1 MADHFDTGL
10 EISPCLRMLFACR
23 AMTNARSARFDF
35 SRSSV
40 ERGIRSAWYAGHR
53 LERTALGVDR
63 ETMSGVLPDIPHRTA
78 EQVRQPPNR
87 PPCSA
92 MTVTSTSVLPH
103 SRRRGAFTIV
113 QKVSSH
119 TTDSAMPPLARQNF
133 GRCEAHS
140 PAERDH
146 VSFVEERLHP
156 FVSDCP
162 LEFGVGIFVACNEF
176 VPNYG
181 RGGGIDH
188 LERPFGF
195 VLKPDDRD
203 RYRDAVLLHGPSKP
217 DWTMGFRSI
226 IAASKFE
233 AVLLDGAGAF

>member
-1 MADHFDTGL
+1 VADHFDTGL

-35 SRSSV
+35 SQSSV

-119 TTDSAMPPLARQNF
+119 TTDSAMPCRRSRAKTLAAARRIHRRKGITFPLSRN
-133 GRCEAHS
+133 
-140 PAERDH
+140 
-146 VSFVEERLHP
+146 
-156 FVSDCP
+156 
-162 LEFGVGIFVACNEF
+162 AC
-176 VPNYG
+176 
-181 RGGGIDH
+181 I
-188 LERPFGF
+188 
-195 VLKPDDRD
+195 
-203 RYRDAVLLHGPSKP
+203 PSSA
-217 DWTMGFRSI
+217 TVRSNS
-226 IAASKFE
+226 A
-233 AVLLDGAGAF
+233 